1 MAYECVTNRNRRII
15 PRPAF
20 VCNWLA
26 LEKRREADILVL
38 IPEDRRK
45 EGTVRMEDRAKVDG
59 QKETT
64 EIHACYEVKATKQS
78 HQLIL

>member
-15 PRPAF
+15 PSTAF

-26 LEKRREADILVL
+26 LEKRREADSLVL

-45 EGTVRMEDRAKVDG
+45 EGTVRTEDRAKV
-59 QKETT
+59 
-64 EIHACYEVKATKQS
+64 
-78 HQLIL
+78 